1 MKAKIRIVL
10 AEPNYLVRRGLESIV
25 SEHPDFEISRSAI
38 TAADLLDSLEL
49 FQPDVVITDYNHFT
63 EGLDLLKTIRKKAP
77 DSRILVIT
85 DPKNKVEISRAIEFG
100 ASSYLLKECDQ
111 EEIVEA
117 IYKTA
122 DHQKF
127 FCTRI
132 VDHLV
137 FQKQDDLQE
146 RNPSCAGLH
155 ITEREIE
162 IVRLVAEGLSNKEIA
177 EKLFLSTHTVTTHRK
192 NIMAKLQLNNT
203 AGLVLYA
210 VRNDLL
216 GPNRFLFS

>member
-1 MKAKIRIVL
+1 MKAKIRILV
-10 AEPNYLVRRGLESIV
+10 AEPNYLVRRGLETIV
-25 SEHPDFEISRSAI
+25 TENPDFEMCQSAI
-38 TAADLLDSLEL
+38 DTADLLSSIEVIR
-49 FQPDVVITDYNHFT
+49 PDVLITDYNHFA
-63 EGLDLLKTIRKKAP
+63 EGLDLLKIIHKKAP

-85 DPKNKVEISRAIEFG
+85 DPKNKTEISRAIELG
-100 ASSYLLKECDQ
+100 ANSYLLKECDQ
-111 EEIVEA
+111 EEITEA
-117 IYKTA
+117 IYKTSQN
-122 DHQKF
+122 QKF
-127 FCTRI
+127 FCNRI

-137 FQKQDDLQE
+137 FQKQEDLQF
-146 RNPSCAGLH
+146 RNTSCAGLH

-192 NIMAKLQLNNT
+192 NIMSKLQLNNT